1 MWFRQWGQRDILA
14 IQSDNYVLLAFS
26 LEQLVVESLLCPIT
40 QFATVIYLQTYDSM
54 CSEDD
59 MTESTF
65 MSKCKAQYIE
75 RFMWIRCIVDYQYR
89 AQNKRRQFAAIIF
102 LFHMAE
108 VWSSKKVHFGRNIR
122 TINCQCTRNWSILSK
137 INPVPEEHRRKSGAI
152 LLTKI
157 WNGFFIFYLF
167 SENNLVSCQGWN
179 RSWWF
184 SRHLVQNFDS
194 ADLPQL
200 VWLDCQNWFSAA
212 ILVEN
217 MVADLIWCFFSQN
230 LNKMTIALGWT
241 SEIWTT

>member
-1 MWFRQWGQRDILA
+1 
-14 IQSDNYVLLAFS
+14 
-26 LEQLVVESLLCPIT
+26 
-40 QFATVIYLQTYDSM
+40 
-54 CSEDD
+54 
-59 MTESTF
+59 
-65 MSKCKAQYIE
+65 
-75 RFMWIRCIVDYQYR
+75 
-89 AQNKRRQFAAIIF
+89 
-102 LFHMAE
+102 MAE

-167 SENNLVSCQGWN
+167 SENNFVSCQGWN

-217 MVADLIWCFFSQN
+217 MVADLIWCFFLKTWTRWQ
-230 LNKMTIALGWT
+230 LLLGELLK
-241 SEIWTT
+241 SERPKLWVSPVLHLLVWCGNCCLGHLINTPKYLSVFASRFAPVFVPVFLSAQDKGRCIMVRGTPVI

>member
-1 MWFRQWGQRDILA
+1 MRQLCLA
-14 IQSDNYVLLAFS
+14 CICNPFS
-26 LEQLVVESLLCPIT
+26 WEQLVAESLLCSIT

-75 RFMWIRCIVDYQYR
+75 SFMWNRCIVDYKYR

-167 SENNLVSCQGWN
+167 SFNEYNSVLWQGWN
-179 RSWWF
+179 RSGWF
-184 SRHLVQNFDS
+184 SRHLV
-194 ADLPQL
+194 
-200 VWLDCQNWFSAA
+200 
-212 ILVEN
+212 
-217 MVADLIWCFFSQN
+217 
-230 LNKMTIALGWT
+230 
-241 SEIWTT
+241 

>member
-1 MWFRQWGQRDILA
+1 MWFRQWGQSNQTCLA
-14 IQSDNYVLLAFS
+14 CIFLGTTCGRITALPNNAICNGDLPADTWLHVFRGWC
-26 LEQLVVESLLCPIT
+26 VE
-40 QFATVIYLQTYDSM
+40 Y
-54 CSEDD
+54 

-152 LLTKI
+152 LLTKYEMTSSFSI
-157 WNGFFIFYLF
+157 CFLKITLF
-167 SENNLVSCQGWN
+167 RVRDETDHDD
-179 RSWWF
+179 F
-184 SRHLVQNFDS
+184 
-194 ADLPQL
+194 
-200 VWLDCQNWFSAA
+200 LD
-212 ILVEN
+212 
-217 MVADLIWCFFSQN
+217 
-230 LNKMTIALGWT
+230 T
-241 SEIWTT
+241 